1 MRHDPRRPAVTLAFP
16 ATAATMLA
24 MERERDTGQRTDQA
38 GSACPRRCV
47 TGAGGAPRSIL
58 MINGGRLPVNVTY
71 QGKVPVLPG
80 ITITRARGGTAQGY
94 LTAAGATAFGAVLAR
109 QAK

>member
-1 MRHDPRRPAVTLAFP
+1 
-16 ATAATMLA
+16 
-24 MERERDTGQRTDQA
+24 
-38 GSACPRRCV
+38 
-47 TGAGGAPRSIL
+47 
-58 MINGGRLPVNVTY
+58 MINGGRLPVGVTY

-94 LTAAGATAFGAVLAR
+94 LTAAGAIAFGAALAR